1 MAKLIVDSRETTSG
15 MMELLTA
22 GGAQVV
28 VEELA
33 CADYI
38 LTEGMAVER
47 KTAED
52 FAASIMDRRLFL
64 QIAMLKATYAKV
76 FILIEGDMFDTQSA
90 IAPEAITGALSYIT
104 VIEGIPVVATVS
116 PAHSAAMMITMQRHA
131 IEGLGYEI
139 PLRGPKPKSRAPQAQ
154 FLIEGLP
161 GVGPSA
167 AKKLL
172 AHFGSAQGVL
182 AATPDQF
189 KAVRG
194 IGPKTIANIRE
205 VLEFKL

>member
-64 QIAMLKATYAKV
+64 QIAMLKAT
-76 FILIEGDMFDTQSA
+76 
-90 IAPEAITGALSYIT
+90 
-104 VIEGIPVVATVS
+104 
-116 PAHSAAMMITMQRHA
+116 
-131 IEGLGYEI
+131 
-139 PLRGPKPKSRAPQAQ
+139 
-154 FLIEGLP
+154 
-161 GVGPSA
+161 
-167 AKKLL
+167 
-172 AHFGSAQGVL
+172 
-182 AATPDQF
+182 
-189 KAVRG
+189 
-194 IGPKTIANIRE
+194 
-205 VLEFKL
+205 

>member
-1 MAKLIVDSRETTSG
+1 
-15 MMELLTA
+15 
-22 GGAQVV
+22 
-28 VEELA
+28 
-33 CADYI
+33 
-38 LTEGMAVER
+38 
-47 KTAED
+47 
-52 FAASIMDRRLFL
+52 
-64 QIAMLKATYAKV
+64 
-76 FILIEGDMFDTQSA
+76 MFDTQSA

-104 VIEGIPVVATVS
+104 VIEGISVVATVS

-131 IEGLGYEI
+131 IEVLGYEV
-139 PLRGPKPKSRAPQAQ
+139 PLRVPKPKSRAPQAQ